1 MKKLLAM
8 IPLLAA
14 TQAHASVMTI
24 SLNDIGTF
32 SALRNSNT
40 ASTYAGT
47 GYLGM
52 YSTAWAHVLGVE
64 RSNLS
69 RTVMQVDIGALAGK
83 TISSAVLSF
92 ELREGENASQN
103 GTLVGFDADAN
114 AGKLAFS
121 WNAPGANYGSVVS
134 TLAGRAVSY
143 FDVTGLLRASLA
155 AGDSW
160 FGMHLRGSTLAQW
173 TVANSGGY
181 AADRAGMV
189 LTVNYRD
196 AAGLPEPGSLLLM
209 GAGMAAL
216 VLLRLRRV
224 TRLRR

>member
-1 MKKLLAM
+1 MKKLFAL

-32 SALRNSNT
+32 AALRNSNT

-52 YSTAWAHVLGVE
+52 YSNAWGHILGVE

-69 RTVMQVDIGALAGK
+69 RTIMQVDIGALAGK
-83 TISSAVLSF
+83 AISSAVLSF
-92 ELREGENASQN
+92 ELKEGETTPQN

-114 AGKLAFS
+114 AGNLAYS

-134 TLAGRAVSY
+134 TLAGRAASY
-143 FDVTGLLRASLA
+143 FDVTSLLAASLA
-155 AGDSW
+155 AHDSW
-160 FGMHLRGSTLAQW
+160 FGMHLRGSTVAQW
-173 TVANSGGY
+173 TVANNGAY
-181 AADRAGMV
+181 AADRANMV
-189 LTVNYRD
+189 LTINYLD
-196 AAGLPEPGSLLLM
+196 PVSVPEPGSLLLA
-209 GAGMAAL
+209 GAGLVALGAA
-216 VLLRLRRV
+216 RRWRV